1 MTDSYLV
8 IGETT
13 VARRVCASLR
23 ERDFRVRHLIAPDD
37 DELRQAM
44 ADQPSG
50 MAVLVR
56 DDVVALRY
64 ALAAAHISATIPLVV
79 SIFDR
84 TVADQLSEL
93 LPQCDVTSPADLA
106 APTLAGPCLEPG
118 LVSARHD
125 GAHMLAVR
133 MVDGHPESALV
144 DMPRNAWW
152 HRALTGATG
161 LLRSHDF
168 GTRMLLGGLAG
179 LLAVLMTDWAWLVL
193 GRHVRPL
200 DAFNEAVRVVTTVG
214 PGVDAHDSP
223 AYAVFASLAMLFTV
237 VFTAM
242 FTAGIVDR
250 LLGPRRV
257 ALIGRR
263 VLPRTGHVIVVGLG
277 QVGLRLCR
285 ELQALGIPV
294 VGVERNPAA
303 KNLRLVRTMN
313 IPTVVGHGGDR
324 ELLERLGVHRALALA
339 AVGSDDLD
347 NIAVSVAAQA
357 VSPGLRLV
365 LRAGEQEAIA
375 ETRSLL
381 RLGSIRDVTS
391 LSATYVV
398 ARLIGLQPR
407 GVVSDGSNLFLEVTA
422 ADSPETGFTEL
433 PVSPRVSCRH
443 VLSAT
448 EGVRAL
454 A

>member
-1 MTDSYLV
+1 MTDPCHLNADCEAYLV

-23 ERDFRVRHLIAPDD
+23 ERGFYVRHLVAPDD
-37 DELRQAM
+37 GELREAM
-44 ADQPSG
+44 AERPSA

-56 DDVVALRY
+56 DDVGALRY
-64 ALAAAHISATIPLVV
+64 ALAAAHICATIPLVV
-79 SIFDR
+79 TIFDR
-84 TVADQLSEL
+84 TVADHLSTL

-106 APTLAGPCLEPG
+106 APTLAGPCLDSEI
-118 LVSARHD
+118 VSARHD

-133 MVDGHPESALV
+133 MVDGHPTSARV
-144 DMPRNAWW
+144 DAPRQSRGQ
-152 HRALTGATG
+152 RALTCATG
-161 LLRSHDF
+161 MLRSHDF
-168 GTRMLLGGLAG
+168 GTRMLLGGLLG
-179 LLAVLMTDWAWLVL
+179 LHAVLLTDWAWLVTV
-193 GRHVRPL
+193 RHVPPL
-200 DAFNEAVRVVTTVG
+200 DAFHEAVRVVTTVG
-214 PGVDAHDSP
+214 PGTDVHGSS
-223 AYAVFASLAMLFTV
+223 AYAIFASLAMLFTV

-242 FTAGIVDR
+242 FPAGIVNR

-257 ALIGRR
+257 ALVGRR
-263 VLPRTGHVIVVGLG
+263 VLPRSGHVIVVGLG

-285 ELQALGIPV
+285 ELQALGVPV
-294 VGVERNPAA
+294 VGVERNPEA
-303 KNLRLVRTMN
+303 KNLRLVRAMN

-324 ELLERLGVHRALALA
+324 ELLERLGVGRARALA

-398 ARLIGLQPR
+398 ARLLGLQVS
-407 GVVSDGSNLFLEVTA
+407 GVVADRNHLFLEDDSDELAFTA
-422 ADSPETGFTEL
+422 L
-433 PVSPRVSCRH
+433 PVSPGVSCQH
-443 VLSAT
+443 VI
-448 EGVRAL
+448 
-454 A
+454 